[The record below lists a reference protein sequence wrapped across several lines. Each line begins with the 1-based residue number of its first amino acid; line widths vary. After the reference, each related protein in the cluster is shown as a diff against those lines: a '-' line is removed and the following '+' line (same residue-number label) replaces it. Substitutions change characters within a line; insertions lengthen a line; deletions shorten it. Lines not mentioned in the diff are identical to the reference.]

1 MRQPMSLKINPPK
14 APFFIAPMFFF
25 PIVIVLLSFQIHA
38 QTSYK
43 FDFGVSTNAAVA
55 GYTKVTPA
63 NKYTTAYANDNTN
76 GTFGFEDW
84 DSTAWGAFSRGAAS
98 DNLNRDFIYT
108 RSHNGFSSFYFSV
121 RVPEGKYTVTFY
133 IGDPGDT
140 STTNIKAESRRF
152 LVENLHLAKGQLATR
167 TFTVIRREPA
177 IAGSSA
183 SVGLD
188 YSYGREDPAIC
199 LNWDHKLTFEFS
211 GARPC
216 IGGLDIIPVDSGITF
231 HLCGNS
237 TLVEQEDEPWSC
249 WGAFVHRF
257 FNSSIIVNDLATS
270 GLTSSSFLS
279 QRRLAKICSVI
290 KPGDY
295 LFFEFGHNDSKGSV
309 SQSQFEA
316 NMKTYY
322 DSATN
327 HQATMVFV
335 TPTARSGDSDSST
348 SIGGYA
354 QYTRDYAKTLSG
366 ARLVDLNAAVI
377 HMKTALGTAAYGGNS
392 KAIYCYASASNQ
404 WPDLPTGA
412 SDDTHFCDFGG
423 YELAKWVA
431 QTGLLAGGINLQK
444 YLLDTT
450 AFDPDKPDLKSDWI
464 FPYSIDTVFRHSSP
478 GGTVYKDTVS
488 AVSDVASGGSIPS
501 FFHSISVNHGSFAIL
516 YSGYLTGKAE
526 ISVFSMSGKIMARK
540 IMVLEK
546 NSGSI
551 AWKELNGLPAGVY
564 FIRMQVNNSDLGNSA
579 FFKF

>member
-1 MRQPMSLKINPPK
+1 MKNFVFNENAACNKLLALLTLS
-14 APFFIAPMFFF
+14 IA
-25 PIVIVLLSFQIHA
+25 IGLLSAQVQA

-43 FDFGVSTNAAVA
+43 FDFGSSTNQPVA

-63 NKYTTAYANDNTN
+63 NKYTIAYASDNTN
-76 GTFGFEDW
+76 GTFGFENW
-84 DSTAWGAFSRGAAS
+84 DSTACGAFSRGTTN

-108 RSHNGFSSFYFSV
+108 KNHNGFSSFYFSV

-140 STTNIKAESRRF
+140 STTTIKAESRRL

-167 TFTVIRREPA
+167 TFTVMRRDSA
-177 IAGSSA
+177 IAGKETVS
-183 SVGLD
+183 LD
-188 YSYGREDPAIC
+188 NSYGREFPPIC

-249 WGAFVHRF
+249 WGAYVHRF

-270 GLTSSSFLS
+270 GLTSSTFLG

-309 SQSQFEA
+309 PQSQFQS
-316 NMKTYY
+316 NMKIFY

-335 TPTARSGDSDSST
+335 TPTARSGDADSST
-348 SIGGYA
+348 SIGNYA
-354 QYTRDYAKTLSG
+354 QYTRDYAKTLAG
-366 ARLVDLNAAVI
+366 AKLVDLNAAVI
-377 HMKTALGTAAYGGNS
+377 HLKTALGTAVYGGNS
-392 KAIYCYASASNQ
+392 KAIYCYAPASNQ
-404 WPDLPTGA
+404 WPDMPTGA

-431 QTGLLAGGINLQK
+431 QTGLLAAGIDLRK

-450 AFDPDKPDLKSDWI
+450 TFNPNKPDLKASWN
-464 FPYSIDTVFRHSSP
+464 FPYSIDTVFRHATP
-478 GGTVYKDTVS
+478 GLTAYKDTLGATNIILENSS
-488 AVSDVASGGSIPS
+488 AASLS
-501 FFHSISVNHGSFAIL
+501 HSI
-516 YSGYLTGKAE
+516 E
-526 ISVFSMSGKIMARK
+526 I
-540 IMVLEK
+540 
-546 NSGSI
+546 NSGSLLI
-551 AWKELNGLPAGVY
+551 NYSASSLGNAEFTVCAINGKVMVKKRMAILSTKGSFAWKELSKLPSGIY
-564 FIRMQVNNSDLGNSA
+564 FLQMKVNNSGLEKSA
-579 FFKF
+579 FFNR